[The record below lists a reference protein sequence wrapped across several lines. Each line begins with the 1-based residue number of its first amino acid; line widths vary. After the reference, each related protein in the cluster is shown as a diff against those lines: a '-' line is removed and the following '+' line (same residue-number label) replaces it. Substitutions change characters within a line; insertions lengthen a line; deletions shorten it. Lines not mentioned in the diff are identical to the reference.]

1 MKFAASL
8 TEEIERNVAAAL
20 AEDIGSG
27 DLSAQLISAS
37 KIAHATVIT
46 REHGVLCGTAWFERC
61 FKQLDS
67 QVKIVWQASDG
78 DALAVGQQLCAIDGP
93 ARALLSA
100 ERSAL
105 NFLQLLSAVASKTR
119 HYVDAIAGTQA
130 RIVDTRKT
138 IPGLRLAQKYAVKCG
153 GGNNH
158 RFGLYDAVL
167 IKENHILA
175 AGGIANALAAA
186 QQAGPCAFVQI
197 EVETLDELN
206 QALAAGATMILLDN
220 MSLEAMREAVR
231 INQAQE
237 KRALLEASG
246 NVNLDTVRGIA
257 ETGVDRI
264 SIGGLTK
271 DLRAID
277 LSMRLQI
284 SAARGGHAGF
294 N

>member
-8 TEEIERNVAAAL
+8 TEEIERNVTTAL

-27 DLSAQLISAS
+27 DLSAQLIPTG

-46 REHGVLCGTAWFERC
+46 REHAVLCGAAWFERC

-67 QVKIVWQASDG
+67 QVNIVWQAGDG
-78 DALAVGQQLCAIDGP
+78 DALAAGQQLCAIDGP

-105 NFLQLLSAVASKTR
+105 NFLQLLSAVAGKTR
-119 HYVDAIAGTQA
+119 QYVHAVAGTQA

-153 GGNNH
+153 GGDNH

-231 INQAQE
+231 INQTQE

-271 DLRAID
+271 DLRAVD
-277 LSMRLQI
+277 LSMRLQMTV
-284 SAARGGHAGF
+284 A
-294 N
+294 